1 MKKSSILLILI
12 CLSFSSIAQDYVDLA
27 RFHYST
33 TPDNDFD
40 SILGKSN
47 IIEYGADITL
57 PIQLNDSSAILT
69 GLYLEQI
76 KTRLHPQS
84 DYETF
89 STINLKIGYNRKH
102 SKKWSGTYLLL
113 PKISSN
119 FKELTGKDFQLGAL
133 LLMKYN
139 KKENLK
145 YNLGLYYNNELFGP
159 FFVPLLGFYYT
170 SSDKKLEINT
180 TLPIWADVNYR
191 LANWLNI
198 GSNFTAFV
206 RSYNMGNYNAYT
218 VKKTN
223 EIFGYLQFN
232 IKKSILIQTKA
243 GYSIGRS
250 YKAYDENEKVSW
262 GMSAFRF
269 GDNRSVLN
277 PTFNDGLV
285 FKVRLIYRYHLN

>member
-1 MKKSSILLILI
+1 MKRNSFLLVFI
-12 CLSFSSIAQDYVDLA
+12 CLSFFIKAQNYVDLA
-27 RFHYST
+27 RFHYAA
-33 TPDNDFD
+33 TPNNDFD

-57 PIQLNDSSAILT
+57 PIQLNDSNAILT
-69 GLYLEQI
+69 GLYVEQI

-84 DYETF
+84 DYEAF
-89 STINLKIGYNRKH
+89 STINLKVGYNRKH
-102 SKKWSGTYLLL
+102 SEKWSGTYLLL

-119 FKELTGKDFQLGAL
+119 FEEFSSKDFQVGGL

-145 YNLGLYYNNELFGP
+145 YNVGLYYNNELFGP
-159 FFVPLLGFYYT
+159 FFVPLLGFYYN
-170 SSDKKLEINT
+170 SPNKKLEINT
-180 TLPIWADVNYR
+180 TLPIWADANYQ
-191 LANWLNI
+191 LTNWLNI

-206 RSYNMGNYNAYT
+206 RSYNMGNHNAYV

-223 EIFGYLQFN
+223 EIFGYLQLN
-232 IKKSILIQTKA
+232 IKKSLLIQTKV

-250 YKAYDENEKVSW
+250 YKAYNDNEKVNV

-269 GDNRSVLN
+269 GDNRAVLN
-277 PTFNDGLV
+277 PTFKDGLV

>member
-1 MKKSSILLILI
+1 MKKITALLIFI
-12 CLSFSSIAQDYVDLA
+12 SLSFGSEAQDYVDLA
-27 RFHYST
+27 RFHYAT

-47 IIEYGADITL
+47 IVEYGADITL
-57 PIQLNDSSAILT
+57 PIQLNDSTAILT

-89 STINLKIGYNRKH
+89 STINFKIGYNRKH
-102 SKKWSGTYLLL
+102 NEKWSGTYLLL

-119 FKELTGKDFQLGAL
+119 FEEVTSKDFQLGAL
-133 LLMKYN
+133 LLMKYT

-145 YNLGLYYNNELFGP
+145 YNMGIYYNNELFGP
-159 FFVPLLGFYYT
+159 FFVPLLGFYYH
-170 SSDKKLEINT
+170 SPNKKWEANF
-180 TLPIWADVNYR
+180 TLPIWADINYK
-191 LANWLNI
+191 LTDWMNI

-206 RSYNMGNYNAYT
+206 RSYNMGNYDDYV

-223 EIFGYLQFN
+223 EVFGYLQFN
-232 IKKSILIQTKA
+232 IKKSILIQTKT

-250 YKAYDENEKVSW
+250 YKAYDDNDKVDL

-269 GDNRSVLN
+269 GDNRNVLN
-277 PTFNDGLV
+277 PTFKDGLV
-285 FKVRLIYRYHLN
+285 FKVRLIYRYHL